1 VKRTAYFHAYYH
13 AHAEHLR
20 RYQRDRQQRKVWT
33 RWLLEELRREW
44 SNC

>member
-1 VKRTAYFHAYYH
+1 MKRTAYHRAYYL

-20 RYQRDRQQRKVWT
+20 CYQRHRQQRKVWT
-33 RWLLEELRREW
+33 RWLIEELRREW

>member
-1 VKRTAYFHAYYH
+1 MSRRAYWVAYYT

-20 RYQRDRQQRKVWT
+20 RYQRHRQQRIVWT
-33 RWLLEELRREW
+33 RWLLKELRREW